1 MLLLALHLATASIH
15 PAPAPTRPDV
25 VLANPDGGKKRRGDG
40 KDDED
45 VR

>member
-1 MLLLALHLATASIH
+1 MLLLALHLATVSIQ
-15 PAPAPTRPDV
+15 PAPPPAPDAV
-25 VLANPDGGKKRRGDG
+25 MANPDGGKKRRGDG

>member
-1 MLLLALHLATASIH
+1 MLLLALHLATASIQ
-15 PAPAPTRPDV
+15 PAPAPTHPEL
-25 VLANPDGGKKRRGDG
+25 VLANPDGGKKRRDG

>member
-15 PAPAPTRPDV
+15 PVPAPPPPEV
-25 VLANPDGGKKRRGDG
+25 VLANPDGGKKRRDG